1 MAKILEEILS
11 NKEELLIKF
20 LEILEG
26 KEATA
31 NVNLDGIEFNVG
43 KSVVKIN
50 GNVEF
55 TFVPFKEKKKKK

>member
-1 MAKILEEILS
+1 MGKIFEEILN

-26 KEATA
+26 KEAKA
-31 NVNLDGIEFNVG
+31 NVSLDGIEFQVG
-43 KSVVKIN
+43 ESKIKIN

-55 TFVPFKEKKKKK
+55 TFVPFGDKKK